1 MKFRELCMAVSML
14 IASAFSASAQEV
26 EYTTPEQLTPLVGRY
41 CLVNDL
47 DANLISVLSG
57 ASGVNALLD
66 TNLDN
71 YMSIGGLASIDLAYQ
86 PIISVKDTQHIY
98 AAGTVAGFEL
108 DASNGGTSL
117 LSVDVLNSFAIA
129 TYLNGEKQEES
140 MVTSDS
146 SVANIGLIKFNQS
159 GKSKVSFTTTLPFD
173 EVRLISWGVS
183 IDVINALKIYYAFVG
198 DNPEMPMVKGTYPNV
213 TVHNHLS
220 TTYPNL
226 ISSTDKGIAMSTLL
240 GGGGNII
247 VNPGTGEWFPANT
260 EVGFVMEVGN
270 LLDLSIGKSM
280 VIKTYAIGDCQADGH
295 TNASLFVADHS
306 CEEIESYAVDA
317 SVLGLELIGGG
328 KYRYSFIA
336 TKPFQMVG
344 LTWGSLSIQLG
355 ADVLYYYYTKDNTAY
370 PYADCDFYTDADV
383 ALCGESTYT
392 FTGAAG
398 TTYSIL
404 SQPEGASATISGST
418 ITGMTVQGEYKV
430 LATLGDCSHVITVT
444 RDPQASLINSTSRP
458 IVGDGVSPWFTNT
471 SWGLLKLN
479 LADQTNL
486 LKGTDLS
493 LDNYYEYSDGLGL
506 DLIGK
511 NEIYGVTR
519 TDGEVYYASEAQPR
533 RVGFVVEPSNSLL
546 GLDLLNYYCITTYLK
561 GVQQETS
568 VADENSTVGLS
579 LISEGSGK
587 TRVSFKATMPFDAVV
602 LSKIG
607 TLTLDLFN
615 DTKIY
620 YAFEEPAS
628 DSSTAAAYANQGFEL
643 LSTDA
648 QGATICY
655 DHTGFPGLIS
665 AAEGIHDLCHLI
677 DGDLDTYT
685 EFGGLAGVASKS
697 QVAVKANR
705 VFSGNGKAGFLVKSN
720 KYLGSADVISSM
732 AVETLLDG
740 VETADKS
747 SDLSVASV
755 DLLGHSGLQMLF
767 VETSHPFDEIHLSI
781 TGLVNAIENLEIYT
795 AFFQR
800 DTDADG
806 TPDAL
811 DLDPCNS
818 GDGEAIQLPVGVSPV
833 STYEPAQ
840 WANFYANHVN
850 VIYNHDMDP
859 IAADDVKVGSVF
871 TVTRYDDVEIEPVTL
886 GTLTVTD
893 IETLADGTLV
903 YSTAL
908 KSMTRA
914 NVLSVLADV
923 KFQSKGGSNPI
934 VPYAPYR
941 YDYAT
946 GANAILIPFID
957 SFSANVLDNT
967 HPYTY
972 TYQVA
977 FQSDGSSAA
986 NYSNIKNVD
995 IPHATIEG
1003 ILLTHTA
1010 DEVKLDVNR
1019 VLDAAHSVVSI
1030 TPITDETGH
1039 SYAIYKIQNEQA
1051 EQIGTAESSTDEIAI
1066 SSKVDRGVPVVA
1078 SIIASTTYLGEEQ
1091 VNTYGTPETYLEPI
1105 PSLKL
1110 SLPELTLWFDHTLQR
1125 QAWGSE
1131 LPKVLDV
1138 VHPSNFEL
1146 SHFNIWR
1153 KTDAANDEVHTFDT
1167 ATGFNIEGEE
1177 LLSCQEGNQP
1187 VEEEDEDDVIMA
1199 TSEGDDLSTS
1209 ADCEDL
1215 FDYSDVIYVEDQ
1227 CTKSVN
1233 VTYVAR
1239 AYFRLLDDE
1248 TVASSHSLLR
1258 DASVQ
1263 LIDGEKY
1270 VVVEATATVSKT
1282 VQTGV
1287 ENVTVDATAPIIYYN
1302 LQGQRVLNPQHG
1314 QLLVKVQGNTTQKV
1328 IF

>member
-14 IASAFSASAQEV
+14 ITSAFSASAQEV
-26 EYTTPEQLTPLVGRY
+26 EYTSPEQLTPLVGRY

-47 DANLISVLSG
+47 DASLISVLSG
-57 ASGVNALLD
+57 ASNVNSLLD

-71 YMSIGGLASIDLAYQ
+71 YMSISGLASIDLAYQ

-108 DASNGGTSL
+108 DASSGGASL

-146 SVANIGLIKFNQS
+146 SVANVGLIKFNQS
-159 GKSKVSFTTTLPFD
+159 GKSKVSFTTSLPFD
-173 EVRLISWGVS
+173 EVRLIAWGVN

-198 DNPEMPMVKGTYPNV
+198 ENPEMPMVKDVYPNV
-213 TVHNHLS
+213 TVHNHLE

-226 ISSTDKGIAMSTLL
+226 IKSTDKGIAMSTLL

-260 EVGFVMEVGN
+260 EVGFVMEAGN
-270 LLDLSIGKSM
+270 LLDLSLGKTM

-295 TNASLFVADHS
+295 TNASLFVPDHS

-317 SVLGLELIGGG
+317 SVLGLEVIGGG

-344 LTWGSLSIQLG
+344 LTWGTVSVQLG

-404 SQPEGASATISGST
+404 SQPEGASASISGST
-418 ITGMTVQGEYKV
+418 ISGMNVQGEYKV

-486 LKGTDLS
+486 LKGTDLN

-561 GVQQETS
+561 GVKQETS
-568 VADENSTVGLS
+568 VADENATVGLS

-587 TRVSFKATMPFDAVV
+587 TRVSFKATQPFDAVV

-643 LSTDA
+643 LTTDA

-655 DHTGFPGLIS
+655 DHTGFPGLAS
-665 AAEGIHDLCHLI
+665 AAEGIHDLCHLV

-685 EFGGLAGVASKS
+685 EFAGLAGVASKS
-697 QVAVKANR
+697 QVSVKANR

-720 KYLGSADVISSM
+720 KYLGSADVISSI

-747 SDLSVASV
+747 SDISVASV

-767 VETSHPFDEIHLSI
+767 VETSHPFDEIHLSM
-781 TGLVNAIENLEIYT
+781 TGLVKAIENFEIYT

-800 DTDADG
+800 DTDGDG

-818 GDGEAIQLPVGVSPV
+818 GDGVAIQLPVGVSPV

-850 VIYNHDMDP
+850 VVYNHDMDP

-871 TVTRYDDVEIEPVTL
+871 TVTRYDDVETEPVTL

-893 IETLADGTLV
+893 IETLADGTLI
-903 YSTAL
+903 YSTSL
-908 KSMTRA
+908 KSMNRA
-914 NVLSVLADV
+914 NVLSVLSDV

-934 VPYAPYR
+934 VPYAPYK

-957 SFSANVLDNT
+957 SFSANVIDNS

-977 FQSDGSSAA
+977 FQSDANAAA

-995 IPHATIEG
+995 IPHATIDG
-1003 ILLTHTA
+1003 TLLTHNA
-1010 DEVKLDVNR
+1010 DEVKADVNR
-1019 VLDAAHSVVSI
+1019 ILGSSHSRLTI
-1030 TPITDETGH
+1030 TPITDENGH

-1051 EQIGTAESSTDEIAI
+1051 EQIGSAASSEEEIAI
-1066 SSKVDRGVPVVA
+1066 SSQVGRNVPVVA
-1078 SIIASTTYLGEEQ
+1078 SIIEKTTYLGSEQ
-1091 VNTYGTPETYLEPI
+1091 VNTYGTPETYIHPI
-1105 PSLKL
+1105 PCVTLTV
-1110 SLPELTLWFDHTLQR
+1110 PELTVGYDHSLLRNT
-1125 QAWGSE
+1125 WTSVE
-1131 LPKVLDV
+1131 PKEIDITYPTDLK
-1138 VHPSNFEL
+1138 L
-1146 SHFNIWR
+1146 CHFNIWR
-1153 KTDAANDEVHTFDT
+1153 ETNITHDEFHDYDK
-1167 ATGFNIEGEE
+1167 ATGFDIAGDE
-1177 LLSCQEGNQP
+1177 LLACQEGNQP
-1187 VEEEDEDDVIMA
+1187 IDEGRGIMA
-1199 TSEGDDLSTS
+1199 TSDDYDSETWYDHS
-1209 ADCEDL
+1209 DIIYTEDGC
-1215 FDYSDVIYVEDQ
+1215 IHYV
-1227 CTKSVN
+1227 T
-1233 VTYVAR
+1233 VTYIVR
-1239 AYFRLLDDE
+1239 AYFKVTTTTE
-1248 TVASSHSLLR
+1248 STVSSTGSNTRMR

-1263 LIDGEKY
+1263 ISDSDQY
-1270 VVVEATATVSKT
+1270 VVVETTATVSKT

-1287 ENVTVDATAPIIYYN
+1287 ENVTVDASAPAIYYN
-1302 LQGQRVLNPQHG
+1302 LQGQRVLNPQRG

-1328 IF
+1328 LF

>member
-1 MKFRELCMAVSML
+1 MKFREFGVVVAML
-14 IASAFSASAQEV
+14 ITSAFTANAQEV
-26 EYTTPEQLTPLVGRY
+26 EYTSPEHLTPLVGRY

-47 DANLISVLSG
+47 DTSLISVLNG
-57 ASGVNALLD
+57 ATSVNALLD
-66 TNLDN
+66 TNVDN
-71 YMSIGGLASIDLAYQ
+71 YMSIAGLASINLAYQ

-117 LSVDVLNSFAIA
+117 LSVDVLSSFAIA

-173 EVRLISWGVS
+173 EVRLVSWGVS

-198 DNPEMPMVKGTYPNV
+198 DNPQISWVKANFPDI

-220 TTYPNL
+220 TTTTYNN
-226 ISSTDKGIAMSTLL
+226 IIKSEDDGMAMSVLL
-240 GGGGNII
+240 GGIGNVII
-247 VNPGTGEWFPANT
+247 NPGTEEWFPANT
-260 EVGFVMEVGN
+260 EVGFVMEAGTV
-270 LLDLSIGKSM
+270 LDLSIASSM
-280 VIKTYAIGDCQADGH
+280 TIKTYALNGCTRDRLTTGH
-295 TNASLFVADHS
+295 K
-306 CEEIESYAVDA
+306 CEEVESYTVDA
-317 SVLGLELIGGG
+317 SVVGVELIGGG
-328 KYRYSFIA
+328 RYKYSFVA
-336 TKPFQMVG
+336 SKPFQMIGLKWGELTVNVG
-344 LTWGSLSIQLG
+344 
-355 ADVLYYYYTKDNTAY
+355 AKVLYYMYTKDNTAY
-370 PYADCDFYTDADV
+370 PYEDCDFYTDADV
-383 ALCGESTYT
+383 NLCGQSSYT

-418 ITGMTVQGEYKV
+418 ISGMNVQGEYKV
-430 LATLGDCSHVITVT
+430 LATLGDCSHEIIVT

-486 LKGTDLS
+486 LKGTDLN

-533 RVGFVVEPSNSLL
+533 RVGFVVEPSNSLI
-546 GLDLLNYYCITTYLK
+546 GLDLLNYYCLTTYLK
-561 GVQQETS
+561 GVKQETS

-620 YAFEEPAS
+620 YAFEEPAT
-628 DSSTAAAYANQGFEL
+628 DSSNAAAYANQGFEL

-655 DHTGFPGLIS
+655 DHTGFPGLAS
-665 AAEGIHDLCHLI
+665 AAEGIHDLCHLV

-685 EFGGLAGVASKS
+685 EFAGLAGVASKS

-705 VFSGNGKAGFLVKSN
+705 VFSGNGRAGFLVKSN

-740 VETADKS
+740 AATGDKD

-767 VETSHPFDEIHLSI
+767 VETSHPFDEIHLSV

-800 DTDADG
+800 DTDGDG
-806 TPDAL
+806 TADAI
-811 DLDPCNS
+811 DLDPCNT
-818 GDGEAIQLPVGVSPV
+818 GDGEAIQVPVGVSPV
-833 STYEPAQ
+833 SVYEPAQ

-850 VIYNHDMDP
+850 VIFNHDMDP
-859 IAADDVKVGSVF
+859 IRASDVQVGSVF
-871 TVTRYDDVEIEPVTL
+871 TITRYDDVETEPITL
-886 GTLTVTD
+886 GTLTVTS

-908 KSMTRA
+908 KAMHRA
-914 NVLSVLADV
+914 NVLSVLSDV

-941 YDYAT
+941 YDYST

-957 SFSANVLDNT
+957 TFSANVIDNT

-972 TYQVA
+972 TYQVT
-977 FQSDGSSAA
+977 FQSDATSAA

-995 IPHATIEG
+995 IPHATIDG
-1003 ILLTHTA
+1003 TLLTHTA
-1010 DEVKLDVNR
+1010 DEVKADVNR
-1019 VLDAAHSVVSI
+1019 VLGSSHSRLTI
-1030 TPITDETGH
+1030 TPITDENGH

-1051 EQIGTAESSTDEIAI
+1051 EQIGSAASSDEEIAI
-1066 SSKVDRGVPVVA
+1066 SSQVGRNVPVVA
-1078 SIIASTTYLGEEQ
+1078 SIIESTTYLGEEQ
-1091 VNTYGTPETYLEPI
+1091 VNTYGTPETYIQPT
-1105 PSLKL
+1105 PSVKL
-1110 SLPELTLWFDHTLQR
+1110 SLPELSLWFDHSTQR
-1125 QAWGSE
+1125 QAWGSDS
-1131 LPKVLDV
+1131 PKVLDIT
-1138 VHPSNFEL
+1138 HPSNLEL

-1153 KTDAANDEVHTFDT
+1153 KTDAANDEVHDYDS

-1187 VEEEDEDDVIMA
+1187 VEEESEDDGIMA
-1199 TSEGDDLSTS
+1199 TSLDDTDT
-1209 ADCEDL
+1209 DCEDF
-1215 FDYSDVIYVEDQ
+1215 FDYSDVIYVQDQ
-1227 CTKSVN
+1227 CTKSVS

-1239 AYFRLLDDE
+1239 AYFRVLSDD
-1248 TVASSHSLLR
+1248 TVSSSSRLR

-1263 LIDGEKY
+1263 IIDGEKY
-1270 VVVEATATVSKT
+1270 VVVETTATVSKT

-1287 ENVTVDATAPIIYYN
+1287 EDVIAGADAPAIYYN
-1302 LQGQRVLNPQHG
+1302 LQGQRVLNPQRG

-1328 IF
+1328 LY